1 MIDDLLTMTNLPQS
15 AVFAIE
21 IEQKQYKTYVLSDK
35 LANSS
40 LEVVPERGGIATS
53 WRVSG
58 KEIFYLDAERFANPE
73 LTVRGG
79 IPILFPICGN
89 LPDNTYRY
97 KGVPRTLKQH
107 GFARDLPWAAAD
119 RVTEGKAAL
128 TLVLDSNDRT
138 KAVYPFD
145 FRLAF
150 TYQIK
155 GNALEIFQRYTNLS
169 AEPMPFS
176 SGLHPYFLAPDKSK
190 LRFEIPGMQYR
201 DQRTQKKGYF
211 TSVFDPT
218 LEEIDVSFDELT
230 GLAATVTD
238 AGRRLRMTLSYNS
251 SYGKLVFWT
260 LKGKDFYCLEPWTAP
275 RNALNTG
282 EHLIYLQ
289 PGASCEMLVRM
300 TATFF

>member
-1 MIDDLLTMTNLPQS
+1 MIDDLLPMTN
-15 AVFAIE
+15 VFAIALK
-21 IEQKQYKTYVLSDK
+21 QKQYKTYILSDET
-35 LANSS
+35 ANST

-53 WRVSG
+53 WLVEG
-58 KEIFYLDAERFANPE
+58 KEMFYLDAERFANPD

-89 LPDNTYRY
+89 LPDNTYTHN
-97 KGVPRTLKQH
+97 GVELHLAQH
-107 GFARDLPWAAAD
+107 GFARDLPWTATEQ
-119 RVTEGKAAL
+119 VTEGCAAL
-128 TLVLDSNDRT
+128 TLVLDSSDKT
-138 KAVYPFD
+138 QAVYPFD
-145 FRLAF
+145 FQLAF

-155 GNALEIFQRYTNLS
+155 GNSLEIVQEYTNLGE
-169 AEPMPFS
+169 EPMPFA
-176 SGLHPYFLAPDKSK
+176 SGLHPYFLAPDKTN

-201 DQRTQKKGYF
+201 DQNTHSKGYF
-211 TSVFDPT
+211 TGVFDPT
-218 LEEIDVSFDELT
+218 LDEIDVSFDELT

-238 AGRRLRMTLSYNS
+238 TARRLRLTVSYNS

-260 LKGKDFYCLEPWTAP
+260 IKGKDFYCLEPWTAP

-289 PGASCEMLVRM
+289 PGATCEMLVRM